1 MKTLLSF
8 TVPPSMWFSGSP
20 SNSTLRELRK
30 RAIAVSGKRA
40 WERWGSA
47 IDELPNQTDRDRL
60 RELVSSM
67 NMISNLDGLEPDF
80 RIPDAPSLESV
91 NDLLNSRDYEEVL
104 DRREASPYLE
114 GEESD
119 QAFERLFGFV
129 LPWAQDWQIIDQ
141 FLLEQLLTR
150 KAVFELLVRNLH
162 LLPPVTEIHSRVPRA
177 EGSSQSALAE
187 PRLRR
192 NIEELKALFERENR
206 ELEIISYSPHS
217 DSRPKKFPHPR
228 LQKIRFNRGEMYTS
242 LDNGF
247 RSLAEKAPVVY
258 SEVTNHEWISA
269 RTALAA
275 LKAERVI

>member
-20 SNSTLRELRK
+20 SNSALRELRK

-47 IDELPNQTDRDRL
+47 IDELPNPTDRDRL

-67 NMISNLDGLEPDF
+67 SMISNLDGLEADF

-91 NDLLNSRDYEEVL
+91 NDLLDSRDYEEVL

-129 LPWAQDWQIIDQ
+129 LPWAQEWQIIDQ

-150 KAVFELLVRNLH
+150 RAVFHLLVRNLH
-162 LLPPVTEIHSRVPRA
+162 LLPPRTEIFSRLPRA
-177 EGSSQSALAE
+177 GDSPQSVFIE
-187 PRLRR
+187 PRLMR
-192 NIEELKALFERENR
+192 NIEELKVLFERENR
-206 ELEIISYSPHS
+206 ELEIIAYSPHA
-217 DSRPKKFPHPR
+217 DSRFEKFPHPR

-247 RSLAEKAPVVY
+247 HRLAEKAPVVY
-258 SEVTNHEWISA
+258 SEVTNHEWTSA

-275 LKAERVI
+275 LKAERII